1 MNIKKGENNMA
12 ETKYGKYLTRECVK
26 SDKQREGASVTSTRH
41 LESFGGGDCTIDCI
55 YITSPRLMIT
65 QPHQHEFAQYLNFFS
80 ANPDDANDF
89 DAEIEIS
96 LGEEGEKHAITSPTA
111 TYIPPGLHHGPL
123 NFAKVNK
130 PVLFVD
136 IAMSGK
142 YSRIGN
148 TAD

>member
-1 MNIKKGENNMA
+1 MA
-12 ETKYGKYLTRECVK
+12 ETKYGKYLTRDCVVPSK
-26 SDKQREGASVTSTRH
+26 RGDIKILSTRD
-41 LESFGGGDCTIDCI
+41 LDSFGGGNLSFECI
-55 YITSPRLMIT
+55 YMTSPRLMIT
-65 QPHQHEFAQYLNFFS
+65 QPHQHDFPQYLCFS
-80 ANPDDANDF
+80 SSNPDDATDF

-96 LGEEGEKHAITSPTA
+96 LGEEGEKHIINSPA
-111 TYIPPGLHHGPL
+111 VVYVPAGLHHGPL

-148 TAD
+148 TED